1 MEESFTDVDDVLGV
15 GIEEQDEPTFFFDEE
30 EENYRCVQLDL
41 VEHNDQ
47 LNREN
52 YPSKNQTNE
61 NKPEEIR
68 RPATLSEDEVGNQWI
83 ALVGDVPTIAE
94 GIEHFLTDSAIT
106 FAVFGLFE
114 FVGYLF
120 KDSSYAFFQIVVYTR
135 EEDNTLALKIT
146 RLSGDAFIIS
156 DMYKQL
162 REYMLSRELVSE
174 ENDPWC
180 KDVES
185 YECLDGLPNLSDD
198 ESDEEE
204 MEEPTPISKFL
215 QLKYDLD
222 MVPFWMNDMLENPY
236 YDQKLHTMMTVAH
249 NSENVE
255 NVQLMLEHSEGKF
268 FEGVNNVLKD
278 SKSFPMARSCA
289 KTIENIMA
297 NSDANI
303 DWPLVNTICD
313 NLMLWSEDPKSK
325 PPTYNR
331 PIRNSTEIQTTL
343 ASSLNQFTERFD
355 SENTSEVPEYVKDKI
370 DEVKT
375 WLENDRCAPEAFANM
390 ECFVQ
395 NMTPILGY

>member
-1 MEESFTDVDDVLGV
+1 MEESFRDNDDVLRV
-15 GIEEQDEPTFFFDEE
+15 TIEE
-30 EENYRCVQLDL
+30 EEGPYRSVHEVL
-41 VEHNDQ
+41 VEHDI

-52 YPSKNQTNE
+52 QPTKIETVGNTVGINE
-61 NKPEEIR
+61 PGK
-68 RPATLSEDEVGNQWI
+68 LCEDEAGVQWI
-83 ALVGDVPTIAE
+83 PLVEDVSAIAE
-94 GIEHFLTDSAIT
+94 GIEDFLTESAIT
-106 FAVFGLFE
+106 FAIFGLFE

-120 KDSSYAFFQIVVYTR
+120 KGSSYAFFQIVIYIR
-135 EEDNTLALKIT
+135 EEDDVPALKIT

-162 REYMLSRELVSE
+162 REYMLSRALVSE

-185 YECLDGLPNLSDD
+185 FEFLDGLPNLSDD
-198 ESDEEE
+198 ESEDE
-204 MEEPTPISKFL
+204 MEEPTRKFSKFL

-222 MVPFWMNDMLENPY
+222 MIQFWMNDMLENPY

-255 NVQLMLEHSEGKF
+255 NVRLMLEHSEGKF

-278 SKSFPMARSCA
+278 CKSFPMARSCA

-313 NLMLWSEDPKSK
+313 NLLLWSEDSESK
-325 PPTYNR
+325 PTYNR

-343 ASSLNQFTERFD
+343 ASSLNQFVERFD
-355 SENTSEVPEYVKDKI
+355 SENTSEVPEYVKDKF
-370 DEVKT
+370 DDVKM
-375 WLENDRCAPEAFANM
+375 WLENDRCAPEAFENM